1 MVWSVPEKLTTLF
14 LTLNNQPLPIY
25 GKGTNSRE
33 WIYVKDHCNA
43 LLTIC
48 RKGKIGESY
57 NIGTNNNVN
66 NHNLPKLLLKIIKNK
81 KIKIGSKVRV
91 KFVKDR
97 PGHDFRYALN
107 TKKIFKKFR
116 WRSKIYFD
124 EGLKETVIW
133 YLKNKNFLQN
143 ISKKEYEKRLGL
155 KL

>member
-1 MVWSVPEKLTTLF
+1 M
-14 LTLNNQPLPIY
+14 
-25 GKGTNSRE
+25 G
-33 WIYVKDHCNA
+33 
-43 LLTIC
+43 
-48 RKGKIGESY
+48 
-57 NIGTNNNVN
+57 
-66 NHNLPKLLLKIIKNK
+66 
-81 KIKIGSKVRV
+81 IKIGKKTKI